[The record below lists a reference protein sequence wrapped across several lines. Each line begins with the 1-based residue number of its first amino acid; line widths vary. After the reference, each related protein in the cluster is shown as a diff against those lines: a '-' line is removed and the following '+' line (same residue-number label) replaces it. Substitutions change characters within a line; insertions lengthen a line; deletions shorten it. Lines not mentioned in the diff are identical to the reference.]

1 MESQQNDEDKNPDLK
16 SDGEAQFYS
25 DTLKKHFFDPKNLVK
40 SETPD
45 FEWNGVGEVGS
56 PACGD
61 VMRFWVQ
68 IDPDSEKIKKCGW
81 KTFGC
86 GSAIAST
93 SVLSEMIKG
102 MPIKKALQ
110 IKPQDIKEKLGGMPK
125 VKVHCSVLGDRALE
139 SAINDYFVNT
149 DQYERVTKKEE
160 TIVDPETETTQKEI
174 KEAAKEGLTFEELQE
189 KTKVGVGDK
198 EVKEKAR
205 KIFQHYRKEN

>member
-1 MESQQNDEDKNPDLK
+1 MPNKDDKNPDIK
-16 SDGEAQFYS
+16 TDQEAQFYS
-25 DTLKKHFFDPKNLVK
+25 DTLKKHFFDPKNFIK
-40 SETPD
+40 KEEPE

-61 VMRFWVQ
+61 VMRFWLQ
-68 IDPDSEKIKKCGW
+68 IDPETEKIKKCGW

-93 SVLSEMIKG
+93 SVLSEMIKE
-102 MPIKKALQ
+102 MSIKKALQ

-149 DQYERVTKKEE
+149 AQHDRLTKKGE
-160 TIVDPETETTQKEI
+160 TIIDPETATIQKEI
-174 KEAAKEGLTFEELQE
+174 KKAAKKGLSFEELQE
-189 KTKVGVGDK
+189 QTKVGVGDEQIK
-198 EVKEKAR
+198 KKAQ
-205 KIFQHYRKEN
+205 KIFEHYKEN